1 MNVYTFCDFNAG
13 VPQDFTD
20 FIYRDA
26 FPYQFCRKSVPQ
38 GVIGYLT
45 EKMEILHEET
55 IVLRRLYKAKEH
67 EFRAVNEQLISMIN
81 LLEGGKKE
89 K

>member
-1 MNVYTFCDFNAG
+1 MNVYTFCDFNTG

-38 GVIGYLT
+38 GVAAKLFHPFFPAYSSTEPRRSFWSRVALRYL
-45 EKMEILHEET
+45 
-55 IVLRRLYKAKEH
+55 
-67 EFRAVNEQLISMIN
+67 
-81 LLEGGKKE
+81 
-89 K
+89 